1 MKNILLKRF
10 WNVVFIFLTVFS
22 FAQTP
27 PPPGEGNESGD
38 TGGISQPIDS
48 YTTLLLIIGIMLI
61 ITIAYTKIKQMKK
74 I

>member
-10 WNVVFIFLTVFS
+10 WSVVFIFLAVLS
-22 FAQTP
+22 YAQTP

-48 YTTLLLIIGIMLI
+48 YTTLLLMIGVLLI
-61 ITIAYTKIKQMKK
+61 FTIAYTRIKQMKK

>member
-10 WNVVFIFLTVFS
+10 WSVVFIFLTVLS
-22 FAQTP
+22 YAQTP

-38 TGGISQPIDS
+38 IGGISQPIDS
-48 YTTLLLIIGIMLI
+48 YTALLLIIGVVLI
-61 ITIAYTKIKQMKK
+61 VATIYNKTRQMKN